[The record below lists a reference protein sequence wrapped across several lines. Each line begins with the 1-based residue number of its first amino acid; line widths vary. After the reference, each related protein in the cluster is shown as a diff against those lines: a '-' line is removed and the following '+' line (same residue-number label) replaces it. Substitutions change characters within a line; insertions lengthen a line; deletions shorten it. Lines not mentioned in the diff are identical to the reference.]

1 MKKLMILPALLLA
14 SPAVAHPGLHIAP
27 HGAEWMPVFMGLA
40 VIGTAAAVAL
50 RARVK
55 ARTAARK

>member
-1 MKKLMILPALLLA
+1 MKKLMILPALLMA

-40 VIGTAAAVAL
+40 VIGTAAAVPL

-55 ARTAARK
+55 AKAAARK

>member
-1 MKKLMILPALLLA
+1 MKKLMILPALFLA

-40 VIGTAAAVAL
+40 VIGTAAALAL

-55 ARTAARK
+55 AAAKARK

>member
-1 MKKLMILPALLLA
+1 MKHLMILPALLSA

-55 ARTAARK
+55 AKAAARK

>member
-40 VIGTAAAVAL
+40 VIGTAAAIAL
-50 RARVK
+50 GARVK
-55 ARTAARK
+55 AKAAARK